1 MGSIPVGST
10 KKKRPHGLFFLV
22 PRTGIP
28 FPRDLSRRVRKFS
41 AKPKTWRAK
50 YKFLRQILS
59 RLFLS
64 QSKRPFPSG
73 RVSPSGLI
81 YILYRPCGLF
91 FGAPD
96 GNSLYILLPHWN
108 DSLEIFCTSNLL
120 SSKNSFPSVFRG
132 VCNFILYVLN
142 CLRCYLAIALWYPPI
157 VYLATGRSSSI
168 VHNRSLFVC
177 LIGLAFFEPRDYRGV
192 FVSQ

>member
-50 YKFLRQILS
+50 HKFLRQILSRLFLSQSKRPFPRGLPRRVRKFSAKPKTWRAKYKFLRQILS

-73 RVSPSGLI
+73 RVSPSGLN

-91 FGAPD
+91 FWCPWRESLVYFTATLERFP
-96 GNSLYILLPHWN
+96 GNFLYI
-108 DSLEIFCTSNLL
+108 
-120 SSKNSFPSVFRG
+120 
-132 VCNFILYVLN
+132 
-142 CLRCYLAIALWYPPI
+142 
-157 VYLATGRSSSI
+157 
-168 VHNRSLFVC
+168 
-177 LIGLAFFEPRDYRGV
+177 
-192 FVSQ
+192 